1 MTYDAAARPFGRG
14 TSTAWLVAALALA
27 ACGDD
32 SGSGNPFASGGSG
45 TTSPSPTTG
54 STSSAPVTSEGTTV
68 ALDGT
73 GTSASSSDDGIK
85 LDVSAPDSPGGK
97 QDYCNFVDIL
107 FVIDNSLSMNEW
119 QTALALTWPDFV
131 DAMWDNLPEGTD
143 LHVGMTTTSFFD
155 GSCSEFIFNCET
167 TASDQQILDHYITPD
182 AGNTGV
188 NGEQGR
194 LFEWDGQR
202 YFEAIVGQDSAD
214 LKTWFSQA
222 AVAAGETG
230 CSFEMMSAAAGYAF
244 HPANA
249 AFNAGFLRDEG
260 AVLVIVVLTDEPDK
274 SPEGAATYHQM
285 VVDAKAGC
293 GGDDCVIVTGIYDQ
307 CIEGNNNAL
316 WQFFNL
322 FPNFTPDGDI
332 EQPIGYADV
341 VGGALAQV
349 IGETCD
355 QIPPAG

>member
-1 MTYDAAARPFGRG
+1 M
-14 TSTAWLVAALALA
+14 AWLLATLALP

-32 SGSGNPFASGGSG
+32 SNFNPFATSGPGTTTT
-45 TTSPSPTTG
+45 TTSPPTDTT
-54 STSSAPVTSEGTTV
+54 STPSGTSSEGTTV
-68 ALDGT
+68 VPDGT
-73 GTSASSSDDGIK
+73 GTSSSSSDDGIK
-85 LDVSAPDSPGGK
+85 LDVSSPDTPGGK

-107 FVIDNSLSMNEW
+107 FVIDNSLSMGDY
-119 QTALALTWPDFV
+119 QAQLALQWDDFV
-131 DAMWDNLPEGTD
+131 DAMWDNLPPGTD

-155 GSCSEFIFNCET
+155 GSCSEFVFNCQT
-167 TASDQQILDHYITPD
+167 QASAQQIADHYIPPTE
-182 AGNTGV
+182 GNTGV

-202 YFEAIVGQDSAD
+202 YFEAIVGDDSGG
-214 LKTWFSQA
+214 LKLWFSQA

-274 SPEGAATYHQM
+274 SPEGADTYHQM
-285 VVDAKAGC
+285 VIDAKAGC
-293 GGDDCVIVTGIYDQ
+293 GGDDCVVVTGIYDQ
-307 CIEGNNNAL
+307 CIEGVNNTL
-316 WQFFNL
+316 WQFLNL
-322 FPNFTPDGDI
+322 FSNFTPDGDI
-332 EQPIGYADV
+332 DGAPADYANV
-341 VGGALAQV
+341 VGTALAEV

>member
-1 MTYDAAARPFGRG
+1 MACIF
-14 TSTAWLVAALALA
+14 VALALP

-32 SGSGNPFASGGSG
+32 SDFNPFATGSAG
-45 TTSPSPTTG
+45 TTSSTPGTDTTA
-54 STSSAPVTSEGTTV
+54 TPPVSSSEGTTV
-68 ALDGT
+68 VPDGT
-73 GTSASSSDDGIK
+73 GTSSGSGSDDGIK
-85 LDVSAPDSPGGK
+85 LDVSSPDTPGGK

-107 FVIDNSLSMNEW
+107 FVIDNSLSMGDY
-119 QTALALTWPDFV
+119 QTQLALQWDDFV
-131 DAMWDNLPEGTD
+131 DQMWENLPPGTD
-143 LHVGMTTTSFFD
+143 LHVGMTTTSFYD
-155 GSCSEFIFNCET
+155 GSCSESVFNCVS
-167 TASDQQILDHYITPD
+167 TASAQAIDDHYIPPTE
-182 AGNTGV
+182 GNTGV

-202 YFEAIVGQDSAD
+202 YFEAIVGEDSGD
-214 LKTWFSQA
+214 LKLWFSQA

-249 AFNAGFLRDEG
+249 GFNDGFLRDEG

-274 SPEGAATYHQM
+274 SPEGAAAYHQM

-293 GGDDCVIVTGIYDQ
+293 GGDECVVVTGIYDQ
-307 CIEGNNNAL
+307 CIEGVNNTL
-316 WQFFNL
+316 FQFLNSFS
-322 FPNFTPDGDI
+322 NFTPDGDI
-332 EQPIGYADV
+332 DEPLDYPNV
-341 VGGALAQV
+341 VGTALAEV